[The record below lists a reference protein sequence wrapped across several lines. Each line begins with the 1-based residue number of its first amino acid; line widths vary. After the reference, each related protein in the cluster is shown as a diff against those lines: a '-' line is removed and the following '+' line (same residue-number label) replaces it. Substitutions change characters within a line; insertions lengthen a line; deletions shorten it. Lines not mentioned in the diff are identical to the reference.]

1 MSANFYSKGA
11 WLGLLI
17 WTKLE
22 IVSSFWLDLMALAAS
37 FLSWVFCW
45 VVRFDESR
53 LRISCL

>member
-1 MSANFYSKGA
+1 M
-11 WLGLLI
+11 GLLI

-37 FLSWVFCW
+37 FLIWLFCW
-45 VVRFDESR
+45 VVRFDVSR